1 MSSCFFIGHRE
12 AEENLLQYILAASE
26 RLSVENDVTE
36 FYVGGYGNFDR
47 LAGRAVVMLKARYP
61 STQLFRVIP
70 YHPAEYPTEIPEGY
84 DGTFYPFG
92 MENVPRRFAI
102 PRANRSMIETCD
114 YLIAYVTHTASN
126 AHRFLEYARRREKKG
141 LLHIVNLADAMA
153 NH

>member
-1 MSSCFFIGHRE
+1 MPVSVLPDPRFPSHR
-12 AEENLLQYILAASE
+12 
-26 RLSVENDVTE
+26 NDG
-36 FYVGGYGNFDR
+36 FHWPDSGGTFSRNNH
-47 LAGRAVVMLKARYP
+47 
-61 STQLFRVIP
+61 RVIP
-70 YHPAEYPTEIPEGY
+70 YHPAEYLTEIPEGY